1 VTVTGRAPGRGLAAG
16 ADTRSGA
23 ATADSRA
30 ARSLIAVLLLAAA
43 ALDLTR
49 CGLVLATVRHPAPAT
64 GLVAAGLAAAAFS
77 SWTARGCL
85 ARWRWP
91 PWAAL
96 VIGAASAP
104 QAAASGF
111 AAPYTVPDAATAALG
126 ILLAVAVLATAGG
139 TGVAQQTEDSCA
151 VGNPAS
157 RDSGAIRPPIGG
169 STEGLP
175 RAYADRRTAELEGC
189 EQPAI
194 RVH

>member
-1 VTVTGRAPGRGLAAG
+1 MTVTGRAPGRGLAAG

-111 AAPYTVPDAATAALG
+111 AAPYTVPDTATAALG

-139 TGVAQQTEDSCA
+139 TGAAKQTET
-151 VGNPAS
+151 PAPFA
-157 RDSGAIRPPIGG
+157 SGHRTQHRLLPAQLGHGG
-169 STEGLP
+169 
-175 RAYADRRTAELEGC
+175 
-189 EQPAI
+189 
-194 RVH
+194 

>member
-1 VTVTGRAPGRGLAAG
+1 VTVTGRAPGRGRAAG

-49 CGLVLATVRHPAPAT
+49 CGLVLATARHPAPAT

-111 AAPYTVPDAATAALG
+111 AAPYTVPDTATAALG
-126 ILLAVAVLATAGG
+126 ILLAVAVLATTGG
-139 TGVAQQTEDSCA
+139 TGVAQQTENPRT
-151 VGNPAS
+151 VGNPTS
-157 RDSGAIRPPIGG
+157 RDSGAIRPPAR
-169 STEGLP
+169 P
-175 RAYADRRTAELEGC
+175 RRTGCWSPRRSADRACRK
-189 EQPAI
+189 
-194 RVH
+194 